1 VIAPLRGPAARD
13 DCERHAGL
21 LLLLMLAAR
30 ETANWAEMTARMLT
44 AIGWQTGHGQPLT
57 SSGAFHAAWSTHSV
71 LSRQGVIFAR
81 ATLVTWPAVR

>member
-1 VIAPLRGPAARD
+1 MLS
-13 DCERHAGL
+13 AG
-21 LLLLMLAAR
+21 
-30 ETANWAEMTARMLT
+30 ETANSAEMTARMLT

-71 LSRQGVIFAR
+71 LRRIGALDVDTGSYRAERPSRQGVIFAR